1 MSPFVTV
8 AMSITN
14 IENYFIHYEVL
25 GRGQPVIFLHG
36 WLGSWRY
43 WWPAMQALS
52 TQYRAFALDLWGYG
66 DSSKVYTDPERA
78 TLYSFAGYTTLLDQF
93 IAQLGIITPVTLV
106 GHALGG
112 IVALRYAATYPDRV
126 NKVAAIA
133 LPMQGNSLNPRLQN
147 LEPAIFANRILGK
160 SQTFNEVG
168 SELHKTDPQAMWRI
182 ANEFATMDVGEVV
195 NKVTCPVLG
204 IYGSKDNVVQLPQY
218 NTQPFENGSGEL
230 HHVISLPES
239 QHFPM
244 LQETARFN
252 RLLLEFLHTPA
263 EELDK
268 LAPKEY
274 WQRRTR

>member
-1 MSPFVTV
+1 
-8 AMSITN
+8 MSITN

-25 GRGQPVIFLHG
+25 GRGQPVIFIHG

-66 DSSKVYTDPERA
+66 DSSKVYSDSERA

-93 IAQLGIITPVTLV
+93 IQQLGIFHPVTLV
-106 GHALGG
+106 GHAMGG
-112 IVALRYAATYPDRV
+112 VVALRYAATYPDRV

-133 LPMQGNSLNPRLQN
+133 LPIQGNNLNPRLQN
-147 LEPAIFANRILGK
+147 MEPAVFVNRILGK
-160 SQTFNEVG
+160 SQTFNEVS

-182 ANEFATMDVGEVV
+182 ATEFATMDVGEVI
-195 NKVTCPVLG
+195 NKVSNPVLG
-204 IYGSKDNVVQLPQY
+204 IYGSKDNVVQLSQES
-218 NTQPFENGSGEL
+218 NQPFDNGSGEL
-230 HHVISLPES
+230 RHVISLPES

-252 RLLLEFLHTPA
+252 RLLLEFLHTPV